1 LNRVCVDLKRNASSM
16 ITNALKI
23 KSFKTAALPVGGS
36 SLRHGIVA
44 DSTRNLFAGSSASC
58 QWQLLRCIRRPSS
71 MFEAVQ
77 NLRSII
83 QIRFSNRALYGIE
96 FLVSRW
102 SDRHLRRNYFALG
115 TKKSGATEVSRSCS
129 SAKSHKFGWSGNAID
144 LQSANRQATS
154 NVTELSAVGTACPS
168 LSNHGSQKNQIH
180 AIRLFESCLGSPINR
195 QQRRNSN
202 EKNNANQCVAS
213 RGKSDCDC

>member
-1 LNRVCVDLKRNASSM
+1 M
-16 ITNALKI
+16 ITNALKM
-23 KSFKTAALPVGGS
+23 KSSMTAALPVGRS
-36 SLRHGIVA
+36 SLRHGIVV
-44 DSTRNLFAGSSASC
+44 DSTRSLFAGFSASF
-58 QWQLLRCIRRPSS
+58 QWQLPRCTKRPSS
-71 MFEAVQ
+71 VFEAVQ

-83 QIRFSNRALYGIE
+83 QIRFSNRALCGIE
-96 FLVSRW
+96 FLVSCW

-115 TKKSGATEVSRSCS
+115 TKKSGAIEVSRSCS
-129 SAKSHKFGWSGNAID
+129 SEKIHKFGWLGNAID